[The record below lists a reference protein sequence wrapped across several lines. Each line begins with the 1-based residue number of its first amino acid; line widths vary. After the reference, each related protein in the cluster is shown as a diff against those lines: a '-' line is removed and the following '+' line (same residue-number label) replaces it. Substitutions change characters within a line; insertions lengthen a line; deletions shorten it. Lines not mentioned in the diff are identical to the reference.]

1 MGCWG
6 GQRRA
11 SGQRA
16 TTVDGGAVVGGGG
29 RDRESEKGKERSGR
43 GWRRVSIPGN
53 VRKTIQNIRE
63 ITGNHSDDEIY
74 AMLRDCSMDPNET
87 AQKLLLQVG
96 GLITGSLS
104 LGNFMFG
111 GIVIPSIDV
120 YMIGSA
126 WSVIDPFHEVKRKR
140 DRKKENP
147 SSKEPVDSR
156 WRSDMQG
163 RGVRVGRG
171 NYSSHYASRGEKSAN
186 VGKENGGNQKADKS
200 ITLPAVPALAAED
213 KSAQSSSVTGIP
225 NGPMNVARMGAA
237 RGRRYQVSSGSGIST
252 APDSVKISSTSVAG
266 AEDGHNPQ
274 ISGQLTAS
282 VNPSA
287 VTSASDPIRREM
299 GRKKTGVES
308 ATKKTVSREAV
319 ESDFASS
326 MHGKI
331 PSKSQGV
338 EVNHLTVASQVSP
351 TPSHAGNSVIRPS
364 SNYNS
369 RSQLIGSQKAVGPS
383 KEWKPKSTNPMSSQA
398 SGTTSTSD
406 IALITPE
413 AIPQSLPI
421 SSAVISDETALKLQE
436 KLEVLHLSERQH
448 VIIPSHLQ
456 VPEAERSGLSFGS
469 FVSSF
474 DVSTSIANGLDSEK
488 CSTPLSESSQEIEET
503 VEESSSSSQNVPATI
518 QSQDYADNQ
527 QSPTHMPQS
536 LSSGEANASSSIPT
550 APEYDQSKPEI
561 DVSSGQQYSVVQT
574 TIHPG
579 IGLVPPTLGSQLSP
593 FDSSEPQARDA
604 SSLYIHQYHHC
615 FTSEWGDENVQQPFD
630 PSTSYYTQF
639 YRPGADGDGRFSP
652 FLPTGSAT
660 KFNGNIALLPSQTG
674 QSPQEAP
681 SGNSLIQSNAGP
693 TQLVTQTAGSMLSSL
708 SLTQQPVPIFRQP
721 VMSPYPPNYIPYNQ
735 YFSPFYVPQPT
746 IHHFL
751 SNTGFPQQAPTG
763 GVFPPPTAAPGTA
776 VKYAVPQYKPGTNTG
791 GSPHVGM
798 PYGSYSSGLA
808 GYNSSPAVSAGNSTG
823 SEDLG
828 ASQYKENM
836 YITGQQTEGSAVWIP
851 APGREMNSLQPN
863 SFYNLPPQGQHIAF
877 APPQATHGAFAGV
890 YHPTQTVAG
899 ATVHPLLQ
907 QSQTGA
913 GAIEM
918 VGAAPA
924 GVYQQPQRTQ
934 INWTNNY

>member
-1 MGCWG
+1 M
-6 GQRRA
+6 A
-11 SGQRA
+11 SK
-16 TTVDGGAVVGGGG
+16 TGGGG
-29 RDRESEKGKERSGR
+29 GG
-43 GWRRVSIPGN
+43 GGGFRVSIPGN

-74 AMLRDCSMDPNET
+74 AMLRECSMDPNET
-87 AQKLLLQVG
+87 AQKLLLQ
-96 GLITGSLS
+96 
-104 LGNFMFG
+104 
-111 GIVIPSIDV
+111 
-120 YMIGSA
+120 
-126 WSVIDPFHEVKRKR
+126 DPFHEVKRKHH
-140 DRKKENP
+140 RKKENP

-156 WRSDMQG
+156 WTSDMQG
-163 RGVRVGRG
+163 RGGRGGRG
-171 NYSSHYASRGEKSAN
+171 NYSSRYVSRGEKGAN
-186 VGKENGGNQKADKS
+186 VGKENGGNQSADKS
-200 ITLPAVPALAAED
+200 ITSPAVPALAAED
-213 KSAQSSSVTGIP
+213 KSEQSSSVTGIP
-225 NGPMNVARMGAA
+225 NGPMNVARLGPA
-237 RGRRYQVSSGSGIST
+237 RGHRFQVSSGSSIST

-266 AEDGHNPQ
+266 ADDRHNPQ
-274 ISGQLTAS
+274 ISDQLTAS

-299 GRKKTGVES
+299 GSKKTGVES
-308 ATKKTVSREAV
+308 ATKKAVSHEAV

-331 PSKSQGV
+331 PSKSQVV
-338 EVNHLTVASQVSP
+338 EGNHLTVASQVSP
-351 TPSHAGNSVIRPS
+351 TSSHAGNSVIRPS

-406 IALITPE
+406 IAPITPE
-413 AIPQSLPI
+413 AIPQSLPT
-421 SSAVISDETALKLQE
+421 SSAVISDETASKLQE

-474 DVSTSIANGLDSEK
+474 DVSTSIANGPIANGPDSEK
-488 CSTPLSESSQEIEET
+488 CSSPLSESSQEIEET

-518 QSQDYADNQ
+518 QIQDYTDNQ

-536 LSSGEANASSSIPT
+536 LSSGEANASSSIPA

-561 DVSSGQQYSVVQT
+561 VVSSGQQYSVVQT

-593 FDSSEPQARDA
+593 FDSSEPQ
-604 SSLYIHQYHHC
+604 
-615 FTSEWGDENVQQPFD
+615 VQQPFD

-652 FLPTGSAT
+652 FLTTGSAT
-660 KFNGNIALLPSQTG
+660 KFNGNIALPSQTG

-708 SLTQQPVPIFRQP
+708 SLAQQPVPIFRQP

-823 SEDLG
+823 GEDLG

-899 ATVHPLLQ
+899 TTVHPLHQ

-913 GAIEM
+913 GAVEM
-918 VGAAPA
+918 VGAAPS